1 MENIE
6 IRSVKP
12 KDTKDLLKIYSYY
25 VENTAISFEYV
36 TPSVKEFKKRIKTIT
51 KRFPYICL
59 VKDGQIKGYAY
70 ANTFHAR
77 KAYDWSVELSIYVE
91 KDSRKLGFGRML
103 YEELEKQ
110 LKSRGFRNL
119 YAGIATPLRED
130 EYLDFSSHKFHE
142 RMGFV
147 KVAEFHGCGIKF
159 GREYNLIYVEKVLS

>member
-12 KDTKDLLKIYSYY
+12 KDAKDLLKIYSYY

-36 TPSVKEFKKRIKTIT
+36 TPSVKEFKKRIKIIT

-77 KAYDWSVELSIYVE
+77 KAYDWSVELSVYIE
-91 KDSRKLGFGRML
+91 KDSRKCGYGRML
-103 YEELEKQ
+103 YTELENQ
-110 LKSRGFRNL
+110 LKSGGFKNL
-119 YAGIATPLRED
+119 YACIATPRQED
-130 EYLDFSSHKFHE
+130 KYLDFSSHKFHE
-142 RMGFV
+142 KLGFV
-147 KVAEFHGCGIKF
+147 KVGEFHGCAIKF
-159 GREYNLIYVEKVLS
+159 DRVYDMTYMEKVLS

>member
-1 MENIE
+1 MKDCI

-12 KDTKDLLKIYSYY
+12 KDARILLNIYSYY

-36 TPSVKEFKKRIKTIT
+36 TPSIKEFKKRIKTIT

-77 KAYDWSVELSIYVE
+77 KAYDWSVELSIYIE
-91 KDSRKLGFGRML
+91 KDSRKSGYGRIL
-103 YEELEKQ
+103 YTELEKQ
-110 LKSRGFRNL
+110 LKEGGFRNL
-119 YAGIATPLRED
+119 YAGIATPLQED

-142 RMGFV
+142 KMGFE

-159 GREYNLIYVEKVLS
+159 DRVYNLIYVEKVLS